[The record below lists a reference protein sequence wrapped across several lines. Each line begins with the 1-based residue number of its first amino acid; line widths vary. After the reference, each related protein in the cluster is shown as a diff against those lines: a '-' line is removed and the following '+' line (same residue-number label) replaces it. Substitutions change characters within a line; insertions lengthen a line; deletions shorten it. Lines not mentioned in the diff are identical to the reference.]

1 VRIGLAGQDM
11 TNDLDATANSEADD
25 QDKVLQQAL
34 DANTAVDVQ
43 DDVDLSP
50 LLHAAARA
58 GDRDKVQQALD
69 ANVAVDVRDDWGL
82 SPLHNAA
89 IAGHAEVLSLLLD
102 RNAGLDASSQ
112 RGQTALHMAASEGKD
127 AAVDLLIRRRADV
140 ALPTAHGILP
150 LELASK
156 SGRAGCE
163 GLLRQEATRR
173 LKNADRDLQDLQE
186 RVRRAEKAR
195 GLLESQLLGEPE
207 ERESRTDGGSVAPEG
222 KASPAGS
229 AAAEA
234 IEGAARAKQKVS
246 DLGAGYWQRTEA
258 YLTQVRLR
266 GQAVL
271 LSSFTRAMP
280 NWSPDGSTDS
290 FTWSGELC
298 LYNPLPQP
306 HSEDTE
312 LWEAQERLAMVA
324 SEKQRRREA
333 SNRSTQQAAE
343 EDAELE
349 DEILGMVMDQA
360 LDEGTGHSQAYWD
373 ELVEPLTAPD
383 GCWDW
388 TKVEVRALKP
398 NQFRHR
404 PEVNTAVYAV
414 DETGD
419 SEECAIVFQ
428 AGDVIGPLGGV
439 LRRKSSYMMEHYGS
453 HSCFFY
459 DPWSQE
465 LQERIQIAELKTE
478 ALLLDFSSASNRLMY
493 IRDIQEDPLG
503 LSELLPAP
511 VRHDSAYAT
520 SEVSFQSSLEEPPV
534 SPSAAATSIFQA
546 RKPMPRVRS
555 RPGSPARTDTKE
567 GAISK
572 VSDEDA
578 ASSSHES
585 DTYEANTEI
594 VEVRVHGWPYAFIVA
609 RRDIQADEE
618 LTLDRGEEFWEGQ
631 RAALERYKS
640 LLAVA
645 EELEIGVQK
654 PEDQQTEEKPQASFG
669 PRKPRKRATSKEK
682 M

>member
-1 VRIGLAGQDM
+1 M
-11 TNDLDATANSEADD
+11 TANELPAAANSEAGD
-25 QDKVLQQAL
+25 QDKVQQAL
-34 DANTAVDVQ
+34 DANGAVDVQ
-43 DDVDLSP
+43 DDVDLSS

-58 GDRDKVQQALD
+58 GDREKVLQALD
-69 ANVAVDVRDDWGL
+69 AKVAVNVRDDWGL

-140 ALPTAHGILP
+140 ALPSAHGILP
-150 LELASK
+150 LELASR
-156 SGRAGCE
+156 SGSAVCE
-163 GLLRQEATRR
+163 DLIRQEATRR

-186 RVRRAEKAR
+186 RVCRAEKAR

-222 KASPAGS
+222 KASPVGS

-234 IEGAARAKQKVS
+234 IEGAARAKQKVT

-258 YLTQVRLR
+258 FLTQVRLR

-280 NWSPDGSTDS
+280 DWSPDGSTDS
-290 FTWSGELC
+290 FPWSGELC
-298 LYNPLPQP
+298 LYSPLPQP
-306 HSEDTE
+306 DPEDTE
-312 LWEAQERLAMVA
+312 LWEAQERLTMVA
-324 SEKQRRREA
+324 REKQRRREA
-333 SNRSTQQAAE
+333 SNRSTQRAAE
-343 EDAELE
+343 EDAALE

-360 LDEGTGHSQAYWD
+360 LDEGMGHSQAAWD
-373 ELVEPLTAPD
+373 ELVEKLTAPD

-398 NQFRHR
+398 NQFRNR

-414 DETGD
+414 DDTGGD
-419 SEECAIVFQ
+419 EEDKIVFQ

-439 LRRKSSYMMEHYGS
+439 LRRKSRYMMEHYGS
-453 HSCFFY
+453 HSWFFH

-478 ALLLDFSSASNRLMY
+478 PLLLDFSSASNRLMY
-493 IRDIQEDPLG
+493 IRDIREDPFG
-503 LSELLPAP
+503 LCELLPPPA
-511 VRHDSAYAT
+511 RYDAAYAN
-520 SEVSFQSSLEEPPV
+520 SEVSFHSSIDEPPA
-534 SPSAAATSIFQA
+534 SPSAGTVLFQP

-555 RPGSPARTDTKE
+555 RPGSPARTNTKE
-567 GAISK
+567 GSVARISE
-572 VSDEDA
+572 EDA
-578 ASSSHES
+578 ASSAHET
-585 DTYEANTEI
+585 DTYEANTQI
-594 VEVRVHGWPYAFIVA
+594 VEVRVHGWPYAFVVA

-618 LTLDRGEEFWEGQ
+618 LTIDRGEEFWAGQ
-631 RAALERYKS
+631 CAALARYKS

-645 EELEIGVQK
+645 EELQMGVQK
-654 PEDQQTEEKPQASFG
+654 PEQQQQQQTEEKPQASFG
-669 PRKPRKRATSKEK
+669 PRQPRKRATSKEK
-682 M
+682 R